1 VREPAAATEP
11 FEPDAEERRLIDRS
25 AQGDQDAF
33 RQLVQRYH
41 RLVISVAFRALGDMG
56 LAEDVAQEVFLK
68 VYRGLPAY
76 RHEKPFVYLLHR
88 VAGNAV
94 TDAIRRVKPI
104 VSLDGRE
111 QTPPSREADPQDLV
125 ARHDLQR
132 AVRHQIAKLPPHY
145 RDAVALQVFAELSY
159 EEIAR
164 ALEIP
169 LGTVMSRLN
178 SAKRLLR
185 DRLGPLIQES
195 RPSTPTNTRPERA
208 VPFHRGSG

>member
-1 VREPAAATEP
+1 
-11 FEPDAEERRLIDRS
+11 
-25 AQGDQDAF
+25 
-33 RQLVQRYH
+33 
-41 RLVISVAFRALGDMG
+41 
-56 LAEDVAQEVFLK
+56 
-68 VYRGLPAY
+68 
-76 RHEKPFVYLLHR
+76 

-94 TDAIRRVKPI
+94 TDAIRRVKPV
-104 VSLDGRE
+104 VSLDGME

-145 RDAVALQVFAELSY
+145 RDALALQVFAELSY

-164 ALEIP
+164 TLEIP

-178 SAKRLLR
+178 SAKRILR
-185 DRLGPLIQES
+185 DRLGPLLGEGPLPAS
-195 RPSTPTNTRPERA
+195 SNTGPDRA

>member
-1 VREPAAATEP
+1 VREPAVTPEP
-11 FEPDAEERRLIDRS
+11 FEGDAEERRLIDRS
-25 AQGDQDAF
+25 ARGDQDAF

-56 LAEDVAQEVFLK
+56 LAEDVAQEVFFK
-68 VYRGLPAY
+68 VYRALPSY
-76 RHEKPFVYLLHR
+76 RHDKPFVHWLHR

-104 VSLDGRE
+104 ISLDGLE

-145 RDAVALQVFAELSY
+145 RDAIALQVFNELSY
-159 EEIAR
+159 DEIAR
-164 ALEIP
+164 TLEIP

-185 DRLGPLIQES
+185 DRLGPVMAEGQGKAPPNS
-195 RPSTPTNTRPERA
+195 RPDRA
-208 VPFHRGSG
+208 VPFHRGSR